1 MAMRPIST
9 MHALRQQT
17 NDDGT
22 DIFKQAMANQKR
34 KEQEKQQ
41 EKKPDAEE
49 KEEEAEDVIS
59 EEDKKNKENIGWAV
73 GLGALAS
80 YIYLGTASSSRLG

>member
-1 MAMRPIST
+1 
-9 MHALRQQT
+9 MHALRKQ
-17 NDDGT
+17 NSDDGT

-41 EKKPDAEE
+41 EKKPESEE
-49 KEEEAEDVIS
+49 KEDEKEDVIN

-73 GLGALAS
+73 GLGAIAS
-80 YIYLGTASSSRLG
+80 YLYLGTFGSS